1 MKKALKNKLEN
12 MLPDYLTG
20 DLEKLEIEYFEREI
34 VNFPDLQELI
44 QDGNAMYNRIERID
58 YDSIF
63 EAKSQ
68 NLATKAKLK
77 MIERRPNKFWKFAL
91 APMLVMIAV
100 SIYYF
105 ANTNTSTQPV
115 TTQKEVTSEIG
126 ISDKFMEDYSAA
138 YIEDSGEATD
148 ETLNIKENITDN
160 TDITKTF
167 FDDIFDKLS
176 DYPDLMYRYSGFD
189 IFKINTEKNENN
201 NLDNIIEEMQNN
213 EII

>member
-1 MKKALKNKLEN
+1 MKKALKNKIQN

-20 DLEKLEIEYFEREI
+20 DLERFEMEYFEREI

-44 QDGNAMYNRIERID
+44 QDSSAMYSRIERID

-77 MIERRPNKFWKFAL
+77 MIERKSSKFWRFAL
-91 APMLVMIAV
+91 APMLVMLAV

-105 ANTNTSTQPV
+105 ADTNSQPV
-115 TTQKEVTSEIG
+115 TTQTEIVSEMG
-126 ISDKFMEDYSAA
+126 ISDKFIDEYSAA
-138 YIEDSGEATD
+138 YVEDAGETTD
-148 ETLNIKENITDN
+148 ENISVKEDITDN
-160 TDITKTF
+160 TDMTETF

-189 IFKINTEKNENN
+189 IFRINSEENENN
-201 NLDNIIEEMQNN
+201 NLDNIIEEMQND

>member
-20 DLEKLEIEYFEREI
+20 DLGKLEIEYFEREI
-34 VNFPDLQELI
+34 VNFPDLQEII
-44 QDGNAMYNRIERID
+44 QDSTAMYSRIERID

-68 NLATKAKLK
+68 NLATKARLKL
-77 MIERRPNKFWKFAL
+77 IERKSSKFWRFAL
-91 APMLVMIAV
+91 APMLVMLAV

-105 ANTNTSTQPV
+105 ANTNSQPV
-115 TTQKEVTSEIG
+115 TTQKEIASEIG
-126 ISDKFMEDYSAA
+126 ISDKFIDEYSSAYMEDA
-138 YIEDSGEATD
+138 GETTD
-148 ETLNIKENITDN
+148 ETIKIKEDITDN
-160 TDITKTF
+160 TDMTETF

-201 NLDNIIEEMQNN
+201 NLDNIIEEMQND